1 VGWRRARAV
10 GFQPGDVQRHARL
23 HHAGMLLGG
32 LGDPGVHVGRL
43 GRRQHDGLGQRQ
55 RVDAGL
61 AHQLLQRQGLDAQV
75 VLAGDL
81 LRAGQVEPR
90 LRLAAV
96 GDGGVPTSKLRCA
109 AASCWLTAVLSA
121 RTEASASCAASTSK

>member
-1 VGWRRARAV
+1 
-10 GFQPGDVQRHARL
+10 
-23 HHAGMLLGG
+23 MLLGG

-75 VLAGDL
+75 VLAAISCAL
-81 LRAGQVEPR
+81 ARSNRACASRLSVMVACRPR
-90 LRLAAV
+90 
-96 GDGGVPTSKLRCA
+96 
-109 AASCWLTAVLSA
+109 
-121 RTEASASCAASTSK
+121 SCAARRPAAG